1 MTISAVWR
9 SGDHAYICSDTAE
22 SGRADAAFPVSS
34 FAEEASASDLHA
46 QERAM
51 KLVQVGTHGIATAS
65 GDGRVARLIMDQIDA
80 FTSDELGHGVEAS
93 LALAAER
100 AGLNEAETLL
110 ASWLCAEWRNDEL
123 STFRWPDAV
132 SGKIEPTCRDA
143 AALLAGSLTDDLAE
157 GFCSAGAQALAGLQA
172 QRDAGASLPP
182 TAELSLIAGH
192 FQAFIVAEGL
202 CAARGIG
209 GAVVAA
215 RVGPDGVL
223 WMPDTLYVISNPDLI
238 RRVAEGTGENVDFAK
253 LASFAVCLA
262 VREGCLFLRSTGPG
276 GARVLVPGE
285 EKRAASRWRANW
297 EDEMRGPSLWG
308 SCQAVVFPN
317 PVQRA
322 ITTVLGDFTRPNRLL
337 LLAVD
342 PATDELA
349 GEFYSGLR
357 EHLTDVGHGGEPWR
371 VRFDVI
377 DPFLLPPPVP
387 T

>member
-1 MTISAVWR
+1 MIA
-9 SGDHAYICSDTAE
+9 
-22 SGRADAAFPVSS
+22 AAFQAIIVS
-34 FAEEASASDLHA
+34 
-46 QERAM
+46 
-51 KLVQVGTHGIATAS
+51 
-65 GDGRVARLIMDQIDA
+65 
-80 FTSDELGHGVEAS
+80 
-93 LALAAER
+93 
-100 AGLNEAETLL
+100 
-110 ASWLCAEWRNDEL
+110 
-123 STFRWPDAV
+123 
-132 SGKIEPTCRDA
+132 
-143 AALLAGSLTDDLAE
+143 E
-157 GFCSAGAQALAGLQA
+157 GY
-172 QRDAGASLPP
+172 
-182 TAELSLIAGH
+182 
-192 FQAFIVAEGL
+192 

-215 RVGPDGVL
+215 QVGPGGVL

-238 RRVAEGTGENVDFAK
+238 KCVAPGTGESVELAK

-285 EKRAASRWRANW
+285 EKRAAGRWRATW

-308 SCQAVVFPN
+308 RCQAVVFPN

-337 LLAVD
+337 RLSVD
-342 PATDELA
+342 SGTGELA

-377 DPFLLPPPVP
+377 DPFTLPPPMP
-387 T
+387 A